1 MNFLRGGEHHRSHV
15 NPATSA
21 AANTGPHFSAPG
33 DAFLLATRPGDVRGF
48 IHRSFIGR
56 AVGGVV
62 SSVVGSVPIVGG
74 LASGI
79 FDRIRGEGGGAAAVP
94 QVTQCPPGFF
104 LSGSGCVPTAGP
116 TFTQQPVTSGLRR
129 AIGARG
135 RPAPFAGARTSGAF
149 VQPTPVQ
156 QQFRESLDLAADPAA
171 GVPVMG
177 RFGAGFEPTVF
188 MSDTRRCGRGAVL
201 GVDGICYNKRDL
213 RNNERFWP
221 RGRRPL
227 LTGGEMRAIST
238 ASSAAKKL
246 QRKQKQLEGLG
257 LLKRPAP
264 RARRALPPGHTA
276 SLTHG

>member
-1 MNFLRGGEHHRSHV
+1 MNVIGGGERH
-15 NPATSA
+15 NWCPAGYKAQARWTA
-21 AANTGPHFSAPG
+21 DPDTAAPG
-33 DAFLLATRPGDVRGF
+33 DAFLLGTPGDRRGF

-74 LASGI
+74 IASGL
-79 FDRIRGEGGGAAAVP
+79 FDQLRGAGSSTVP
-94 QVTQCPPGFF
+94 QATACPPGFVNVGGQCRPRF
-104 LSGSGCVPTAGP
+104 TATSSLPFTGATPRRDPRITAASIGGNGAFPQPTRE
-116 TFTQQPVTSGLRR
+116 QER
-129 AIGARG
+129 I
-135 RPAPFAGARTSGAF
+135 RTSMG
-149 VQPTPVQ
+149 
-156 QQFRESLDLAADPAA
+156 LAADPAA

-177 RFGAGFEPTVF
+177 RFGAGFEPSVIV
-188 MSDTRRCGRGAVL
+188 SDTRRCGRGAVL

-257 LLKRPAP
+257 LIKRPAP
-264 RARRALPPGHTA
+264 RSRRALPAGHRAELQHT
-276 SLTHG
+276 SSHG